1 MPVCDFRWFCLLF
14 LNMRTLTVT
23 DTNVLK
29 GIALLLLL
37 CHHCFVP
44 GQTYDDIIL
53 FGHPVVQN
61 IGEFSKLCVTIFVF
75 LSGYGLTIQTM
86 AKGSIGNIFAF
97 YRRRYV
103 KLMINYWLIWLLFV
117 PLGILVFNRTFPI
130 VYGEHYAWAAFWDFW
145 GLHAAVVG
153 SPWGYNPTWGFY
165 SCIIMLY
172 LVYPIIWK
180 FRRWWMVMIPF
191 SILFPIVAQF
201 LPLFESSGCAIYLL
215 AFICGMLF
223 AYLKPEMGG
232 ANLVGRLLLFML
244 LLIACWVRFYM
255 HTIMWDSAITI
266 LGVVLYCNVLMPRF
280 IHRSLVFIGK
290 HSYNIFL
297 FHTFIYYYYFPE
309 YIYWSSNPLFIYSTL
324 LTACILISIGIE
336 KIKNIFCINNLQN
349 RLAGN
354 G

>member
-1 MPVCDFRWFCLLF
+1 
-14 LNMRTLTVT
+14 MRMLTIT

-37 CHHCFVP
+37 CHHCFEP

-153 SPWGYNPTWGFY
+153 SPWGYNPTWWFY

-191 SILFPIVAQF
+191 SIMFPIVAQF
-201 LPLFESSGCAIYLL
+201 LPLFESSGCADYLL

-255 HTIMWDSAITI
+255 HSIMWDSAI
-266 LGVVLYCNVLMPRF
+266 VVLGIVLYTTISVPPHSF
-280 IHRSLVFIGK
+280 YTVLGFIGR
-290 HSYNIFL
+290 HSGNIFL
-297 FHTFIYYYYFPE
+297 FHTFVFGIYFQE
-309 YIYWSSNPLFIYSTL
+309 YIYWSQNPLLIFLTL
-324 LTACILISIGIE
+324 LISCILISIGIE
-336 KIKNIFCINNLQN
+336 IIKSLFYIDKLQKI
-349 RLAGN
+349 LAR
-354 G
+354 